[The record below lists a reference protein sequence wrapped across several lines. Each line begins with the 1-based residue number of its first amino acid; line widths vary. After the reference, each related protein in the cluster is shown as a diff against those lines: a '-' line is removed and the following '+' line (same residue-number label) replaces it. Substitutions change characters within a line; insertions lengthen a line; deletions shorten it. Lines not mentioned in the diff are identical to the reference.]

1 MVKQNRLMRC
11 IKITRKRYKNQGL
24 TQINTSRKTGHQMR
38 ASSESPPANASWI
51 CLAQTA
57 ITIIQAQLKL
67 YMSEFALSKNA
78 KKKSGKN
85 E

>member
-1 MVKQNRLMRC
+1 MHKNYEE
-11 IKITRKRYKNQGL
+11 KIQK
-24 TQINTSRKTGHQMR
+24 SRPDSDQYWKTGHQMR

-51 CLAQTA
+51 CLAQAA